1 MPNQGLGIHG
11 LGPMIPALKV
21 LGIASHYSLPRKS
34 KKDDRQHADEK
45 PKRQVIEYLLKKGY
59 TKTERQ
65 LRQESAHLDK
75 DGRPVQE
82 RAEDFVGEQ
91 KYIRA
96 FSLLKNWIEGNLDIY
111 KVSSTLV
118 CFSRWLISLCS
129 MS

>member
-1 MPNQGLGIHG
+1 MPNQGLGISG
-11 LGPMIPALKV
+11 LDPMIPALKV
-21 LGIASHYSLPRKS
+21 LGIASHYGLPRKS
-34 KKDDRQHADEK
+34 KRDKQNADEK

-75 DGRPVQE
+75 DGRPVQD
-82 RAEDFVGEQ
+82 RAEDLVGEQ

-111 KVSSTLV
+111 KVSSTPT
-118 CFSRWLISLCS
+118 
-129 MS
+129 